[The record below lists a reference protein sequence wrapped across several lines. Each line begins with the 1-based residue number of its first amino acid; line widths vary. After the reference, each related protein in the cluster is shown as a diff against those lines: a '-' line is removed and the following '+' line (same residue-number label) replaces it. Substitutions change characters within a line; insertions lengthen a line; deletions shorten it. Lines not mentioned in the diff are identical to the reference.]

1 MIVALRSAV
10 LHILLRVETVSLV
23 IREEIRVPKK
33 VLTVVLICVA
43 LISATPHLCQ
53 SNLTFNSM
61 HQ

>member
-33 VLTVVLICVA
+33 SPNCCTYLRCFDKCNTSFMPIK
-43 LISATPHLCQ
+43 P
-53 SNLTFNSM
+53 NF
-61 HQ
+61 